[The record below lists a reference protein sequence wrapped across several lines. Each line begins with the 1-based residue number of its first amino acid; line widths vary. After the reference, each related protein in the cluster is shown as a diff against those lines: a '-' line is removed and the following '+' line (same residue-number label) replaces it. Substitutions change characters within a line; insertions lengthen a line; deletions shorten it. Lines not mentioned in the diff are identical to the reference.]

1 MYTHIYIYIH
11 INQSNTVIHKCKSI
25 ICVGIVVTDLITA
38 SIYST
43 GVIDVLIDIWTHS
56 NTRCYS
62 NLCLLLIRNQCF
74 YQPTKPL
81 LASNGI
87 NMCSKG
93 EFKTLS
99 RCPHIRRGYCNS

>member
-1 MYTHIYIYIH
+1 M
-11 INQSNTVIHKCKSI
+11 CKSI

-62 NLCLLLIRNQCF
+62 NLCLLVIRNQCF

-87 NMCSKG
+87 NMCSKE
-93 EFKTLS
+93 EFKHYLGLLILEGVTV
-99 RCPHIRRGYCNS
+99 IVKEI